1 MELIFEVIEP
11 SGRVHQCRK
20 LSGQQIRIGR
30 AFNNDL
36 ILTDPTVDP
45 YHAVIEMTD
54 NGQMLIKDLGS
65 VNGTFGEGKQRIQT
79 EMALNSGSEYLLGK
93 TRIHVFSPDHPVA
106 ATAKIGNTEN
116 VMDYLGNPLLLTAA
130 FLLTFT
136 LYAGSQWLN
145 MFSGFKWQ
153 GIANVSLM
161 IFGSALAITIFWA
174 VIGRILRHES
184 HFWKQATIILVFMIA
199 QFLLSIIYDLVLFNT
214 LDYMF
219 SMAVMILLECVL
231 VAVLLWFNLYLA
243 TNQTGAQRLKTAIS
257 IALVLMLLSVYSEFL
272 FREDFTETP
281 DYVRVLKPPVYHL
294 GGTISEEE
302 FITNAASVF
311 SKLDAE

>member
-11 SGRVHQCRK
+11 SGRVQQCRK
-20 LSGQQIRIGR
+20 LGGQQILIGR

-54 NGQMLIKDLGS
+54 NGQMLLKDLGS
-65 VNGTFGEGKQRIQT
+65 VNGTFDEAKQRIQAD
-79 EMALNSGSEYLLGK
+79 MPLISGSEYLFGK
-93 TRIHVFSPDHPVA
+93 TRVYMYRPDHPVA
-106 ATAKIGNTEN
+106 ATTRIGNAEN
-116 VMDYLGNPLLLTAA
+116 AMNYLGNPLLLSAA
-130 FLLTFT
+130 FLLTFS

-145 MFSGFKWQ
+145 MFTGFKWQ

-174 VIGRILRHES
+174 VIGRILRHEL
-184 HFWKQATIILVFMIA
+184 HFWKQATIVLIFMIA
-199 QFLLSIIYDLVLFNT
+199 QFLLAIFYDLILFNT

-219 SMAVMILLECVL
+219 SMAIMILLECVL

-257 IALVLMLLSVYSEFL
+257 IALVLMVLSVYSEFL
-272 FREDFTETP
+272 FREDFSEIP